1 MLYHYD
7 QTLLQVVNAACS
19 AMQLAADDRERL
31 LGAVFSGSAT
41 LEDVKSSTGD
51 ASAPVAAERV
61 ADDLRCLHVDLVSL
75 RCVLEARHERQFAAN
90 VAAAA
95 AIAAAKAAAA
105 AAAIAAPAPATSAP
119 SAGGAKKGAAAA
131 TARAP
136 TASSDKSGRAPLS
149 APSSPKVSKD
159 LAAATAITLPPASP
173 LWHLPPAGVTTWCGE
188 NRAWQA
194 VVHLASIEMLPEGA
208 DTPAAAIALTSKVAR
223 LLSEAAADEVRV
235 YSAGEATISALRGSQ
250 AGGQV
255 VMPAPRLLQRTSTS
269 MMLALPASAVAA
281 AAAGQQWMLLGKP
294 FGSGTV
300 VTAANT
306 AIAGT
311 GVALPATTS
320 AVAVVAGLK
329 PNTRYNFAW
338 VWCAPPPP
346 KVPGKTTQAALG
358 PRPAGAISAS
368 TPAIVAATS
377 LPLDLL
383 WARLATASLRA
394 GDRSSYATAI
404 RRVSAAFL
412 AVAAP
417 RPLSTE
423 QSSLPASMCLKV
435 WI

>member
-1 MLYHYD
+1 
-7 QTLLQVVNAACS
+7 
-19 AMQLAADDRERL
+19 MQLAADDRARL

-61 ADDLRCLHVDLVSL
+61 AEDLRCLHVDLVSL

-95 AIAAAKAAAA
+95 AVAAAKAVAAA
-105 AAAIAAPAPATSAP
+105 AAVAAPAPATMAP
-119 SAGGAKKGAAAA
+119 SAGGAKKVAVAA

-136 TASSDKSGRAPLS
+136 TASSDKTGRAPLS

-159 LAAATAITLPPASP
+159 PSAAATAIALPPTSP

-223 LLSEAAADEVRV
+223 LLSEATADEARI
-235 YSAGEATISALRGSQ
+235 YSAGEAATSALRGAQ
-250 AGGQV
+250 TGGQV

-269 MMLALPASAVAA
+269 MVLALPASAVAA
-281 AAAGQQWMLLGKP
+281 ASAGQQWMLLGKP

-320 AVAVVAGLK
+320 AVAVATGLK

-346 KVPGKTTQAALG
+346 KVPGKTAQAALG

-417 RPLSTE
+417 RPLSSE

-435 WI
+435 RN